1 MKRSEINQKIRWA
14 EDVLERYRF
23 PLPRFARWGMDEWR
37 KMRASAAEIFVT
49 GLGWDIT
56 DFGSGDFDKIGA
68 VLFTVRNGVHDRPGV
83 GSPYAEK
90 LILLRD
96 GQRLPCHYHAVK
108 TEDIINRGGAALW
121 MRLFNRLPDGGVDTK
136 TDVTV
141 FSDGIRMTV
150 GAGEKFCVSPGDSVR
165 LTPYTYHI
173 FGAEGGDLVV
183 GEVSSV
189 NDDHTDNY
197 FSEPTA
203 RFPDVEEDEEIL
215 HPLIGDLAG
224 GAF

>member
-1 MKRSEINQKIRWA
+1 MKRSEINGHIRWA
-14 EDVLERYRF
+14 EGVLREYRF

-37 KMRASAAEIFVT
+37 KNRGAASEIFET

-56 DFGSGDFDKIGA
+56 DFGSGDFEKLGA
-68 VLFTVRNGVHDRPGV
+68 VLFTVRNGAHNRPGV

-96 GQRLPCHYHAVK
+96 GQRLPCHYHAAK
-108 TEDIINRGGAALW
+108 TEDIINRGGSTLW

-141 FSDGIRMTV
+141 FSDGIRKTV
-150 GAGEKFCVSPGDSVR
+150 GAGEKFAVSTGDSVR

-203 RFPDVEEDEEIL
+203 RFPDVEEDEGIL
-215 HPLIGDLAG
+215 YPLVGDLNG

>member
-1 MKRSEINQKIRWA
+1 MKRSEINANIRWA
-14 EDVLERYRF
+14 EGVLERYCF
-23 PLPRFARWGMDEWR
+23 PLPRFARWGMDDWR
-37 KMRASAAEIFVT
+37 KHRDAASEIFET

-56 DFGSGDFDKIGA
+56 DFGGGDFASVGA
-68 VLFTVRNGVHDRPGV
+68 VLFTVRNGAHDRPGV

-108 TEDIINRGGAALW
+108 TEDIINRGGSALW

-141 FSDGIRMTV
+141 FSDGIRKTV
-150 GAGEKFCVSPGDSVR
+150 GAGEKLFVATGDSVR
-165 LTPYTYHI
+165 LTPYVYHI

-203 RFPDVEEDEEIL
+203 RFPDVEEDEKIL
-215 HPLIGDLAG
+215 YPLVGDLNG